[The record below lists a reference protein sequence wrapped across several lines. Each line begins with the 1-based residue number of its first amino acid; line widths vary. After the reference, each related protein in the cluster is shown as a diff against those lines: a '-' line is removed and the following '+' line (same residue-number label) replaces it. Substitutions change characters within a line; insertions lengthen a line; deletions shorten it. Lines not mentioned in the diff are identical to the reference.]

1 MSRTVDEWIGRS
13 DNTPAPP
20 RVRLRRFFLYDG
32 RCASCTRKLG
42 AGVPWQLDHVKPL
55 IAGGAN
61 RETNL
66 QPLCSTCHKSKTA
79 DDIQDKSI
87 VYRKQ
92 LKHAG
97 IKKATSRP
105 IPGSRTSGIRK
116 RMSGKIESW

>member
-1 MSRTVDEWIGRS
+1 M
-13 DNTPAPP
+13 
-20 RVRLRRFFLYDG
+20 RLRRFFLYDG

-55 IAGGAN
+55 IAGGEN

-66 QPLCSTCHKSKTA
+66 QPLCSTCHKAKTA
-79 DDIQDKSI
+79 GDIQNKSI

-105 IPGSRTSGIRK
+105 IPGSKASGWKRK
-116 RMSGKIESW
+116 MDGSVVRR